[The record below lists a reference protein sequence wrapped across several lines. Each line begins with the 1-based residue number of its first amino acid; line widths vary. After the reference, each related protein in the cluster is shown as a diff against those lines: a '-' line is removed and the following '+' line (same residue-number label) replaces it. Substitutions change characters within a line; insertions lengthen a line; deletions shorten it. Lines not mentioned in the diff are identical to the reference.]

1 MAVLAS
7 MVWFEYLV
15 LLCPNTKKDSRSS
28 CYCLFLVYFYLYFY
42 ICIFFGGGGG
52 GAAFEN
58 ILKRFH
64 FWSLVVYCTHWMDHG
79 LC

>member
-1 MAVLAS
+1 MWLFWHQWFGLNISYSFVQTQRKTAKVAV
-7 MVWFEYLV
+7 VVCFWFIFIFIFIY
-15 LLCPNTKKDSRSS
+15 
-28 CYCLFLVYFYLYFY
+28 VYSL
-42 ICIFFGGGGG
+42 GGGG